1 LEHNPFR
8 ASVWNGFNTILNI
21 DAEVGIEDEK
31 MRRRSK
37 RLKTME
43 GDRNFG

>member
-8 ASVWNGFNTILNI
+8 ASVENGFNTILNV

-31 MRRRSK
+31 MRRRRK

>member
-8 ASVWNGFNTILNI
+8 ASVWNGFNTILNV

-31 MRRRSK
+31 MRRRRK
-37 RLKTME
+37 RLETME
-43 GDRNFG
+43 DDGNF